1 MSPTQW
7 LLVVAGLVLVVGG
20 VGGLITSRPGGPADP
35 ATARARRPGC
45 VAALFIAAAAPLLAL
60 ADLAPAEWETPLSV
74 AQVVASVAGAAL
86 ALTSAVRHYRLNST
100 RGARSDNPS

>member
-1 MSPTQW
+1 

-20 VGGLITSRPGGPADP
+20 VGGLITSRPGGPAATADP

-45 VAALFIAAAAPLLAL
+45 VAALFIAAAALLLAL

-74 AQVVASVAGAAL
+74 AQVVASFAGAAL